1 MLVLYSTHAPE
12 SLYALI
18 MTCLLI
24 SILLKGALLRCGQ
37 IFLFPGLLFYFATD
51 LGTVTE
57 IFISI
62 Q

>member
-1 MLVLYSTHAPE
+1 
-12 SLYALI
+12 

-24 SILLKGALLRCGQ
+24 SILLKGALRCCGQ
-37 IFLFPGLLFYFATD
+37 IFLFPALLFYFATD